1 MQPTS
6 KKSLSVA
13 QVYVIQ
19 NEIGLVKIGFANKP
33 DKRID
38 SIAANSGLKIIA
50 RHVSP
55 PCFNFTDI
63 EKQLHQHFSFARKH
77 GEWFDI
83 PFDSAVDALNAH
95 FTTPAQSDNQALVS
109 FNFQDHPVRTLQ
121 TNGETW
127 FCLKDVCDILDI
139 KEFKTDRLDSK
150 GVIQNRVTSDLDS
163 IEVTSKARKTQTMNF
178 VNEPNLYRVIFRS
191 DKPQA
196 KAFQDW
202 VFEEVLP
209 SIRKTGGYGQCVL
222 TPEFQSF
229 IRATVANEV
238 NAALESKSKQKHI
251 KLNSQDNGVP
261 SCFME
266 FINQSIEKDKRY
278 DTKLVFDAFIKLNP
292 TYKYIKQRTF
302 TKWLLISFSSVIRSA
317 SNSKRYFRVIG
328 GAL

>member
-55 PCFNFTDI
+55 PCFNFTDV
-63 EKQLHQHFSFARKH
+63 EKQLHQHFSHAHKH

-121 TNGETW
+121 KNGETW
-127 FCLKDVCDILDI
+127 FCLKDACDILEI
-139 KEFKTDRLDSK
+139 NNSRMVLDRLDSK
-150 GVIQNRVTSDLDS
+150 GVSQTDIGVETGTKRDGSNAIQQLKMT
-163 IEVTSKARKTQTMNF
+163 F

-209 SIRKTGGYGQCVL
+209 SIRKTGGYGQANL
-222 TPEFQSF
+222 TPELQTF

-238 NAALESKSKQKHI
+238 NLALQSNQAQITPQSYTLSLLERRIIEAISDGFIIPFQI
-251 KLNSQDNGVP
+251 ANRLGVRP
-261 SCFME
+261 NTIHCRLRRML
-266 FINQSIEKDKRY
+266 KKR
-278 DTKLVFDAFIKLNP
+278 L
-292 TYKYIKQRTF
+292 IKQIDYG
-302 TKWLLISFSSVIRSA
+302 KYQIAENGLVIPL
-317 SNSKRYFRVIG
+317 KK
-328 GAL
+328 